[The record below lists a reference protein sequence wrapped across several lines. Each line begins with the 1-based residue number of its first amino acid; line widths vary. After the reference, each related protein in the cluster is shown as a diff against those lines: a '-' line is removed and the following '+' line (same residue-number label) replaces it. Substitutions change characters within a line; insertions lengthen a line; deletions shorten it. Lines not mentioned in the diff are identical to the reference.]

1 MSDAMRT
8 YGCALVSHPVANGTI
23 DHTERAG
30 QMLIDGA
37 RELAAARAACAQA
50 AQALASWR
58 RAYPDAWG
66 LQDQVALAACVRVVG
81 AA

>member
-1 MSDAMRT
+1 MSAAMHSF
-8 YGCALVSHPVANGTI
+8 GCNLVSHPVANGTI

-37 RELAAARAACAQA
+37 RELAEARAACAQA

-66 LQDQVALAACVRVVG
+66 LRDQQALAACVRVAG
-81 AA
+81 NA